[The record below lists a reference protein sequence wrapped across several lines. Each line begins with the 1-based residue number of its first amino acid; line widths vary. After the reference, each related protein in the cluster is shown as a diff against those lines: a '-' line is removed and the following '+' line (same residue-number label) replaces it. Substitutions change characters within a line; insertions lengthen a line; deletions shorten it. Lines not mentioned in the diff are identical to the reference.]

1 MVATV
6 KRALFALVT
15 LLVVLWLVPSPE
27 PRPPVRE
34 DRLALGTLV
43 TVKLYG
49 DADSLASLF
58 PLAFAQFDR
67 ADSLMSRYR
76 DDSEVAAIERA
87 AGQVVAPSPAVRA
100 VLERSLHWARA
111 CEGAFDPT
119 VGALTRLWNFPDAA
133 AAPDSASVD
142 SALALV
148 DYRALV
154 VSERGVHL
162 VRAGVR
168 LDLGAAAKG
177 YAVDQAVEALRSG
190 GVQSGLIEAGGDI
203 RYWGEKPDGH
213 LWRFGIQ
220 HPRDPNHYFEVEDIG
235 LAAIATSGD
244 YQQYFSEGGR
254 RYHHI
259 LDPQSGWPARRLISA
274 TVWAETAMDADILST
289 AVFVLGAERG
299 LELIE
304 ELPRV
309 EALVFTETA
318 GGLESKATSGVQGRF
333 RFVD

>member
-1 MVATV
+1 MT
-6 KRALFALVT
+6 
-15 LLVVLWLVPSPE
+15 
-27 PRPPVRE
+27 
-34 DRLALGTLV
+34 
-43 TVKLYG
+43 
-49 DADSLASLF
+49 SLF
-58 PLAFAQFDR
+58 PLAFAQFDL

-76 DDSEVAAIERA
+76 DDSEVAVIERA
-87 AGQVVAPSPAVRA
+87 AGRVVVPSPSVHH
-100 VLERSLHWARA
+100 VLERSVHWARV
-111 CEGAFDPT
+111 CEGSFDPT
-119 VGALTRLWNFPDAA
+119 IGALTRLWNFPDAI

-148 DYRALV
+148 DYRTLV
-154 VSERGVHL
+154 VNEDGVYL
-162 VRAGVR
+162 ARPGVR

-190 GVQSGLIEAGGDI
+190 GAQSGLIEAGGDI

-220 HPRDPNHYFEVEDIG
+220 HPRDLDRYFEVEDIG
-235 LAAIATSGD
+235 LPAIATSGD
-244 YQQYFSEGGR
+244 YQQYFWEGTNR
-254 RYHHI
+254 HHHI

-304 ELPRV
+304 ELPSV
-309 EALVFTETA
+309 EALVFNETA

>member
-1 MVATV
+1 MAVIV
-6 KRALFALVT
+6 KRAIFALAT
-15 LLVVLWLVPSPE
+15 LLVVLWIVPSPE
-27 PRPPVRE
+27 PQPPVRE

-49 DADSLASLF
+49 DDEAMTSLF
-58 PLAFAQFDR
+58 PLAFAQFDL

-87 AGQVVAPSPAVRA
+87 GGRSVVPSPAVHH
-100 VLERSLHWARA
+100 VLERSIHWARA

-119 VGALTRLWNFPDAA
+119 VGALTRLWNFPDATA
-133 AAPDSASVD
+133 VPDSASVD

-154 VSERGVHL
+154 VNEHGVHL
-162 VRAGVR
+162 ARADVR

-190 GVQSGLIEAGGDI
+190 GAQSGLIEAGGDI

-220 HPRDPNHYFEVEDIG
+220 HPRDPNRYFEVEDIG
-235 LAAIATSGD
+235 LSAIATSGD
-244 YQQYFSEGGR
+244 YQQYFLKDTQ

-259 LDPQSGWPARRLISA
+259 IDPQSGWPARRLISA
-274 TVWAETAMDADILST
+274 TIWAETAMDADILST
-289 AVFVLGAERG
+289 AVFVLGAKRG
-299 LELIE
+299 LELVE
-304 ELPRV
+304 QWPRV
-309 EALVFTETA
+309 EALIFTDTA
-318 GGLESKATSGVQGRF
+318 GGLKSQATSGVQGRF

>member
-1 MVATV
+1 MH
-6 KRALFALVT
+6 
-15 LLVVLWLVPSPE
+15 
-27 PRPPVRE
+27 
-34 DRLALGTLV
+34 LART
-43 TVKLYG
+43 
-49 DADSLASLF
+49 
-58 PLAFAQFDR
+58 
-67 ADSLMSRYR
+67 
-76 DDSEVAAIERA
+76 
-87 AGQVVAPSPAVRA
+87 
-100 VLERSLHWARA
+100 
-111 CEGAFDPT
+111 
-119 VGALTRLWNFPDAA
+119 
-133 AAPDSASVD
+133 
-142 SALALV
+142 
-148 DYRALV
+148 
-154 VSERGVHL
+154 
-162 VRAGVR
+162 GVR

-177 YAVDQAVEALRSG
+177 YAVDQAVQALRSG

-220 HPRDPNHYFEVEDIG
+220 HPRDPNRYFEVEDIG

-244 YQQYFSEGGR
+244 YQQYFSEGGQ

-304 ELPRV
+304 ESPRV